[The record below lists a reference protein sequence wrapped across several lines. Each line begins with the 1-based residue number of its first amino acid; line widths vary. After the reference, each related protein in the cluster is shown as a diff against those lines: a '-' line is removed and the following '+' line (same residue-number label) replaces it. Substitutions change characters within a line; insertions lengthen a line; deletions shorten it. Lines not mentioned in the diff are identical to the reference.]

1 MNNSMISVIVPVYN
15 VEKYLSKCL
24 DSIIN
29 QTYQNLEIICVDDG
43 STDSSPMILEEYA
56 KKDSRIK
63 IITRQNGGLSA
74 ARNTGVKNATGEF
87 VSFVDSDD
95 WIDLETYEKAIRHF
109 SEGVDSVC
117 WYAALVCEEGVECDF
132 DGEKNWHRVKF
143 SGKTTLDGD
152 SFFKHTFT
160 VWNKLWR
167 RSIIEKYK
175 IDFPEGIIHEDFSF
189 YTKYMALAPKTYF
202 LNEYLYFYR
211 KRKNSIMHSVSGKT
225 PNHLFDT
232 LKNFELVYDFFEK
245 NGLLVK
251 NEVVLTK
258 MFRLAL
264 NDNYRDAS
272 DNDKRLV
279 LNYAADLVHKISLG
293 DYWNNNEVVNIVRKR
308 KYWKLKDYLELDY
321 FNEKKPFLNIFS
333 VAKTEDKKIVRLL
346 GIKLSFKRRKSL
358 LKKTLEEQKKDFI
371 SLLLDNIFA
380 SKKSIYKSFEKET
393 TFLKDIKRP
402 LDERIL
408 NSLKELDDFFFYPN
422 NGNLGDVVIAE
433 SEYQMLEDNKF
444 SYRIYDAY
452 NSPNDIDD
460 KPFDLVYGGGGL
472 FVKYW
477 NYQQVKEIFEKQNL
491 RKAVIL
497 PSSFYECDDLLDVLD
512 ERFIVFCREKRS
524 FDYCISKNSRAKF
537 FLTDDMA
544 FSLDLSRYRQNSFD
558 KNLLKKN
565 LEDISDENLMFLYK
579 ELYQIYKSLFRRVV
593 DELKLKTVEQK
604 GKKVGYFMR
613 GDEEKS
619 ISELYVPAID
629 LSLFACSSCTDSGVV
644 RILSKLFMQAIDSVE
659 VVVTD
664 RLHVGLVATLLGK
677 KVFLFDNSYGKVSG
691 IFEQSLKFFE
701 NVKILNSPDEIKSEL
716 NSVCD
721 SITSSDVR
729 YCDML
734 SYEEFLK
741 EYLSSTKD
749 TGKLYNTIW
758 C

>member
-1 MNNSMISVIVPVYN
+1 MNNPVISVIVPVYN

-24 DSIIN
+24 ESIIN

-43 STDSSPMILEEYA
+43 STDSSPKILEEYA
-56 KKDSRIK
+56 KKDTRIK
-63 IITRQNGGLSA
+63 VVTRQNGGLSA
-74 ARNTGVKNATGEF
+74 ARNTGLKNAAGEF
-87 VSFVDSDD
+87 ISFVDSDD
-95 WIDLETYEKAIRHF
+95 WIDSETYEKAIVHF
-109 SEGVDSVC
+109 SEDVDSVC
-117 WYAALVCEEGVECDF
+117 WYAAVVCDEGVEGNF

-160 VWNKLWR
+160 VWNKLYR
-167 RSIIEKYK
+167 RSIIEKYG
-175 IDFPEGIIHEDFSF
+175 INFPEGIIHEDFSF

-211 KRKNSIMHSVSGKT
+211 KRKNSIMHSVSGKKT
-225 PNHLFDT
+225 NHLFDT

-245 NGLLVK
+245 NGLLDK

-272 DNDKRLV
+272 DNDKKLV
-279 LNYAADLVHKISLG
+279 LNYAADLAQKFSPG
-293 DYWNNNEVVNIVRKR
+293 NYWNNNEVVNIVRKR
-308 KYWKLKDYLELDY
+308 KYWMLEDYLELEY
-321 FNEKKPFLNIFS
+321 FNEKKPFHNIFS
-333 VAKTEDKKIVRLL
+333 VQKTADKKIIRLL
-346 GIKLSFKRRKSL
+346 GIKMSFKRHKSSM
-358 LKKTLEEQKKDFI
+358 KKALEEQKEELY
-371 SLLLDNIFA
+371 LLLGDSIFA
-380 SKKSIYKSFEKET
+380 SKKNIYNSIDKEQ
-393 TFLKDIKRP
+393 TFSKDIKRP

-408 NSLKELDDFFFYPN
+408 NALKGLDDFFFYPN

-433 SEYQMLEDNKF
+433 AEYQMLEDNKF
-444 SYRIYDAY
+444 SYQIYDAY
-452 NSPNDIDD
+452 NSPNAIAEE
-460 KPFDLVYGGGGL
+460 PFDLVYGGGGL

-477 NYQQVKEIFEKQNL
+477 NYQQVKEIFEKPNL

-512 ERFIVFCREKRS
+512 ERFTVFCREKRS
-524 FDYCISKNSRAKF
+524 YDYCISKNSRAKF

-558 KNLLKKN
+558 
-565 LEDISDENLMFLYK
+565 
-579 ELYQIYKSLFRRVV
+579 LYQTYKSLFKLIV

-629 LSLFACSSCTDSGVV
+629 LSLFACSSCADSGVV

-664 RLHVGLVATLLGK
+664 RLHVGLVAALLGK
-677 KVFLFDNSYGKVSG
+677 RVFLFDNSYGKVSG

-701 NVKILNSPDEIKSEL
+701 NVKILNSPDDIKSYKIR
-716 NSVCD
+716 V
-721 SITSSDVR
+721 
-729 YCDML
+729 
-734 SYEEFLK
+734 EFCL
-741 EYLSSTKD
+741 
-749 TGKLYNTIW
+749 
-758 C
+758 

>member
-1 MNNSMISVIVPVYN
+1 MISVIVPVYN

-293 DYWNNNEVVNIVRKR
+293 DYWNNNEVVNIVRIR

-333 VAKTEDKKIVRLL
+333 VAKTE
-346 GIKLSFKRRKSL
+346 
-358 LKKTLEEQKKDFI
+358 E
-371 SLLLDNIFA
+371 
-380 SKKSIYKSFEKET
+380 
-393 TFLKDIKRP
+393 
-402 LDERIL
+402 
-408 NSLKELDDFFFYPN
+408 
-422 NGNLGDVVIAE
+422 
-433 SEYQMLEDNKF
+433 
-444 SYRIYDAY
+444 
-452 NSPNDIDD
+452 
-460 KPFDLVYGGGGL
+460 
-472 FVKYW
+472 
-477 NYQQVKEIFEKQNL
+477 
-491 RKAVIL
+491 
-497 PSSFYECDDLLDVLD
+497 
-512 ERFIVFCREKRS
+512 
-524 FDYCISKNSRAKF
+524 
-537 FLTDDMA
+537 
-544 FSLDLSRYRQNSFD
+544 
-558 KNLLKKN
+558 
-565 LEDISDENLMFLYK
+565 
-579 ELYQIYKSLFRRVV
+579 
-593 DELKLKTVEQK
+593 
-604 GKKVGYFMR
+604 
-613 GDEEKS
+613 
-619 ISELYVPAID
+619 
-629 LSLFACSSCTDSGVV
+629 
-644 RILSKLFMQAIDSVE
+644 
-659 VVVTD
+659 
-664 RLHVGLVATLLGK
+664 
-677 KVFLFDNSYGKVSG
+677 
-691 IFEQSLKFFE
+691 
-701 NVKILNSPDEIKSEL
+701 
-716 NSVCD
+716 
-721 SITSSDVR
+721 
-729 YCDML
+729 
-734 SYEEFLK
+734 
-741 EYLSSTKD
+741 
-749 TGKLYNTIW
+749 
-758 C
+758 

>member
-1 MNNSMISVIVPVYN
+1 MTTISVIVPVYN

-24 DSIIN
+24 ESIIN
-29 QTYQNLEIICVDDG
+29 QTYQNLEIICVDEG
-43 STDSSPMILEEYA
+43 STDSSPKILEEYA
-56 KKDSRIK
+56 KKDTRIK

-74 ARNTGVKNATGEF
+74 ARNTGLKNATGEF
-87 VSFVDSDD
+87 ISFVDSDD
-95 WIDLETYEKAIRHF
+95 WIDLETYEKAIGHF
-109 SEGVDSVC
+109 SDDVDSVC
-117 WYAALVCEEGVECDF
+117 YAAAIVCDDGVDDCYEEERL
-132 DGEKNWHRVKF
+132 WHSVKYR
-143 SGKTTLDGD
+143 GKILLKDE
-152 SFFKHTFT
+152 SFYNLTYT
-160 VWNKLWR
+160 VWNKLYR
-167 RSIIEKYK
+167 KSIIDKYN
-175 IDFPEGIIHEDFSF
+175 IDFPEDLIHEDFAF
-189 YTKYMALAPKTYF
+189 YTKYMAFAPRTF
-202 LNEYLYFYR
+202 CLNEYLYFYR
-211 KRKNSIMHSVSGKT
+211 KRQNSIMSENVSSKSS
-225 PNHLFDT
+225 HFLDC
-232 LKNFELVYDFFEK
+232 LKNFENTYEFLKKY
-245 NGLLVK
+245 NLLK
-251 NEVVLTK
+251 THEIVLTR
-258 MFRLAL
+258 MFCACLYDDYKNAHNSYKKKVLAYA
-264 NDNYRDAS
+264 NS
-272 DNDKRLV
+272 LV
-279 LNYAADLVHKISLG
+279 LQIDIG
-293 DYWNNNEVVNIVRKR
+293 DYFKNDFWIKNIKKKR
-308 KYWKLKDYLELDY
+308 YWKIHELGL
-321 FNEKKPFLNIFS
+321 KKPFHNIFS
-333 VAKTEDKKIVRLL
+333 VQKTEDKKIIRLL
-346 GIKLSFKRRKSL
+346 GIKMSFKRHKSSM
-358 LKKTLEEQKKDFI
+358 KKALEEQKKELD
-371 SLLLDNIFA
+371 LLLGDSIFA
-380 SKKSIYKSFEKET
+380 SKKNIYNSIDKEQ
-393 TFLKDIKRP
+393 TFSKDIKRP

-408 NSLKELDDFFFYPN
+408 NALKGLDDFFFYPN

-433 SEYQMLEDNKF
+433 AEYQMLEDNKF

-452 NSPNDIDD
+452 NSPNDIGD

-613 GDEEKS
+613 GDEEKL

-629 LSLFACSSCTDSGVV
+629 LSLFACSSCADSGVV

-664 RLHVGLVATLLGK
+664 RLHVGLVAALLGK
-677 KVFLFDNSYGKVSG
+677 RVFLFDNSYGKVSG
-691 IFEQSLKFFE
+691 IFEQSLRYFE
-701 NVKILNSPDEIKSEL
+701 NVKILNSPDEIKSAL

-741 EYLSSTKD
+741 EYLSSTKN